1 MQALIDGDIVAYRA
15 ACTCEDDD
23 SEDYVF
29 SKVDDII
36 DKITF
41 YTDSDEYRVFLTGS
55 NNFRKAIY
63 PEYKAHRPTEKPFWL
78 QTIREYLVKEYKAEV
93 CEGQEADDAMG
104 INQTEETII
113 CTIDKD
119 LLMIPGQHYN
129 FVKDEFKTVTYLD
142 GLKHFYMQCLQ
153 GDRSDNIKGIPG
165 VGPKKAERILDGC
178 VTEYDLFKA
187 VRNAYGNDEEFLMN
201 GRVLWIRRN
210 ENEDWSEQFNALI
223 QEQTGG
229 ASLEDLEGELPLS

>member
-210 ENEDWSEQFNALI
+210 EDEDWSVQFNALI

>member
-1 MQALIDGDIVAYRA
+1 
-15 ACTCEDDD
+15 
-23 SEDYVF
+23 
-29 SKVDDII
+29 
-36 DKITF
+36 
-41 YTDSDEYRVFLTGS
+41 
-55 NNFRKAIY
+55 
-63 PEYKAHRPTEKPFWL
+63 
-78 QTIREYLVKEYKAEV
+78 
-93 CEGQEADDAMG
+93 
-104 INQTEETII
+104 
-113 CTIDKD
+113 
-119 LLMIPGQHYN
+119 
-129 FVKDEFKTVTYLD
+129 
-142 GLKHFYMQCLQ
+142 MQCLQ

-165 VGPKKAERILDGC
+165 IGPKKAERILEGC